1 MDNLATSHVAK
12 LGTLMQRMITVML
25 KNINNAA
32 ITPGKFPGM

>member
-25 KNINNAA
+25 K
-32 ITPGKFPGM
+32 KH